1 MRRSP
6 SQCTV
11 LWIPSLSVVV
21 LLFVLYP
28 EKRYINV
35 TNYYLLWL
43 LYVADLLICLN
54 PVSVLYLRNYGLVVH
69 CFRWISHLSVSGL
82 EMELIRYVFLLS
94 DHRSGGFFHGWP
106 SEVFYASVS
115 LRESGEIIES
125 WRHAFSSSQ
134 CWLHSVSL
142 PSLNSSSPL
151 PQNPR
156 QSRCKSNR
164 SVQLVVLEVHYQ
176 MLQWPISGQS
186 CPKVSVP
193 LRIFWAGG
201 FGQRKGGWE
210 VV

>member
-1 MRRSP
+1 MAAVASSRWILYIGGGWGDP
-6 SQCTV
+6 PHNVQCFEYL
-11 LWIPSLSVVV
+11 LWV

-106 SEVFYASVS
+106 SEVFYASVP

-176 MLQWPISGQS
+176 MLQWQ
-186 CPKVSVP
+186 
-193 LRIFWAGG
+193 RIINTS
-201 FGQRKGGWE
+201 RN
-210 VV
+210 